1 MACVCKEVVT
11 SKMKSCHW
19 PTSEFGRIVELVGIE
34 ICDCLG
40 CLASLKLRRR
50 TDDVKA
56 KLKLAHAS
64 CHANLHRFLFFFDQ
78 GLEPKFVPNITA
90 LFMCSRRDSMCL

>member
-1 MACVCKEVVT
+1 MGACEEVVT
-11 SKMKSCHW
+11 SKAKSCHW
-19 PTSEFGRIVELVGIE
+19 QTSEFDRIVEFVGFE

-40 CLASLKLRRR
+40 CLASLGFAAE

-64 CHANLHRFLFFFDQ
+64 CHANLHLFLFF
-78 GLEPKFVPNITA
+78 LIKIW
-90 LFMCSRRDSMCL
+90 S